1 MTSFSAEAEAHAQD
15 PGRALRPTLIQLGII
30 TVIGLICAVFGYLI
44 QNTQNRIDAEERFA
58 AISKRVSLGIIERMH
73 RYEYGLRGARGV
85 AASADGQLTRAAFS
99 RYASTRQIDR
109 EFPGARGFGIV
120 LRVPQEEELAF
131 VLNRRQLDTPDF
143 HIRQLQPHDGDRFVI
158 TFVEPEARN
167 HEAVGLDIGSEPRR
181 REAALRSA
189 QTREATLTPPLTLVQ
204 ASGKRSGGMLLLLP
218 LLRPGPSVDQPD
230 RPEEQLVGWSY
241 APLLIEDVLAGLDSE
256 DTHYVLSLFDPDYDA
271 DKPFYVGSRADEVS
285 TTLQPQRVS
294 IPLYG
299 RHWEAVLRPTP
310 AFLESLHQQSPTL
323 QALQAWLLGAAIA
336 ALVATVAQLAERTRG
351 QRLELARRAAIVE
364 GSSDAIIVQDLD
376 GVIIDWNE
384 GAERLFGYTKEEAK
398 GHTATELLLPRGSE
412 EEDAKIRET
421 VASGGRVTVFE
432 TTRRDAQGHL
442 IPVSITASAIRDDK
456 GQVVGSAKILRDGRE
471 AKAAAQRMR
480 DLNASLEDQVRE
492 RTAMLNDAM
501 REARDANE
509 AKSRFLANISHE
521 IRTPMNAVIGMA
533 HLLSKTRLDGDQAGM
548 LERIRTAGK
557 ALLALLND
565 VLDLS
570 KSEAGE
576 MVLEA
581 APFSL
586 QKVVTEIA
594 SIAEVSAQQRGIAFV
609 VDSPDIDQVLLVGD
623 RTRLGQIILNLITNA
638 IKFTLE
644 GRVTLR
650 VAVAPVS
657 DAGTRAITL
666 RVEDTGIG
674 IAEDIQPLL
683 FRPFVQADTSTTRRF
698 GGTGLGLS
706 IVRQLVELMGGT
718 ISLHS
723 VPGDGSEFEVSLKLP
738 VAEALAPATG
748 PDAMAVAPPPQTA
761 ALRGRRILV
770 VDDNA
775 LNREVAARILSL
787 DEATVVLAV
796 HGADAVEKVRADAH
810 GFDAVLM
817 DVQMPV
823 MDGLEATRQI
833 RALPADQRARLPVIG
848 LTAGVSVEER
858 SLAHQA
864 GMDTV
869 VGKPFD
875 PNLLVHTLVQLL
887 RPLPTFNAGPAVGPA
902 AETAAAIVAT
912 IAALPATPQAEAR
925 PAPACAQT
933 QAQAPTPSPARP
945 PVPEG
950 WPDLEGFN
958 TAAAHRLLCGDVH
971 LLRNMALSVRHLL
984 MRNARLC
991 ADGTSTPTPMP
1002 TPAQWQAHAGALH
1015 DLKSMAGS
1023 LGATAVM
1030 ETAGRAERLLRAQD
1044 LDAAMSTMQ
1053 ELQGLGAVCVQSIE
1067 RQWPEAL
1074 AAQPG
1079 RTATA
1084 SPESPALAQE
1094 SGDLASLLA
1103 QMKAGD

>member
-1 MTSFSAEAEAHAQD
+1 MASFSAEAEGDDA
-15 PGRALRPTLIQLGII
+15 PGYRALRPTLIQVGII
-30 TVIGLICAVFGYLI
+30 TAIGLICAVFGYLI
-44 QNTQNRIDAEERFA
+44 RNTQNRIDAEERFA

-99 RYASTRQIDR
+99 RYATTRQIDQ

-120 LRVPQEEELAF
+120 LRVPQEEEQAF
-131 VLNRRQLDTPDF
+131 VQARRQLDNADF
-143 HIRQLQPHDGDRFVI
+143 HIRQIHPHDGDRFVI
-158 TFVEPEARN
+158 TFVEPEVRN
-167 HEAVGLDIGSEPRR
+167 REAIGLDIGSEPHR
-181 REAALRSA
+181 REAALRA
-189 QTREATLTPPLTLVQ
+189 AETREATLTPPLTLVQ
-204 ASGKRSGGMLLLLP
+204 ASGKRSGGILLLLP
-218 LLRPGPSVDQPD
+218 LLRPGPSSLNPDQPD
-230 RPEEQLVGWSY
+230 EQLVGWSY

-256 DTHYVLSLFDPDYDA
+256 DFHYQLSLFDREHDA
-271 DKPFYVGSRADEVS
+271 DKPFYVGTKATDVA
-285 TTLQPQRVS
+285 TLMQAQRVS

-299 RHWEAVLRPTP
+299 RHWEAVLQPTP
-310 AFLESLHQQSPTL
+310 AFVDSLHQQSPML

-336 ALVATVAQLAERTRG
+336 ALVATVAQLAERTRS
-351 QRLELARRAAIVE
+351 QRLELARRAAIVD

-384 GAERLFGYTKEEAK
+384 GAERLFGFSREQAK
-398 GHTATELLLPRGSE
+398 GRTATDLLLPTGSE
-412 EEDAKIRET
+412 EEDASIRAT
-421 VASGGRVTVFE
+421 VADGGRVNVFE
-432 TTRRDAQGHL
+432 TVRRDAQGQL

-456 GQVVGSAKILRDGRE
+456 GQVVGAAKILRDGRE
-471 AKAAAQRMR
+471 AKAAEKRMR

-492 RTAMLNDAM
+492 RTALLNEAM

-533 HLLSKTRLDGDQAGM
+533 HLLSKTRLDADQSGM

-581 APFSL
+581 APFGL
-586 QKVVTEIA
+586 QQVVTEIA
-594 SIAEVSAQQRGIAFV
+594 SIAEVSAQQRGIEFV
-609 VDSPDIDQVLLVGD
+609 VDSPDIAKVVLVGD

-650 VAVAPVS
+650 VMAGPEA
-657 DAGTRAITL
+657 DGGTRRITV

-674 IAEDIQPLL
+674 IAQDVQPLL

-706 IVRQLVELMGGT
+706 IVRQLVELMGGS

-723 VPGDGSEFEVSLKLP
+723 VPGEGSQFQVDLVLP
-738 VAEALAPATG
+738 VAEALAHAHGAG
-748 PDAMAVAPPPQTA
+748 PQGLPMSEPQTA
-761 ALRGRRILV
+761 TLRGRRILV

-775 LNREVAARILSL
+775 LNREVAARILGL
-787 DEATVVLAV
+787 DEAIVELAV
-796 HGADAVEKVRADAH
+796 HGADAVEKVRAEGA

-833 RALPADQRARLPVIG
+833 RALATDKISRLPVIG
-848 LTAGVSVEER
+848 LTAGVSMEER
-858 SLAHQA
+858 QRAQEA

-875 PNLLVHTLVQLL
+875 PDLLVHTLVQLL
-887 RPLPTFNAGPAVGPA
+887 RPLPAVQDGAKASSPLATLPLAPQTPRPAVPPDWPQLDGLDA
-902 AETAAAIVAT
+902 AT
-912 IAALPATPQAEAR
+912 
-925 PAPACAQT
+925 
-933 QAQAPTPSPARP
+933 
-945 PVPEG
+945 
-950 WPDLEGFN
+950 
-958 TAAAHRLLCGDVH
+958 AHRRLSGDAD
-971 LLRNMALSVRHLL
+971 LLRSMALSVRDLL
-984 MRNARLC
+984 LRNARLC
-991 ADGTSTPTPMP
+991 AEDAAAPASLGGAPTAPLSEAP
-1002 TPAQWQAHAGALH
+1002 RAHFAAHAAAHAAALH

-1023 LGATAVM
+1023 LGAPSLM
-1030 ETAGRAERLLRAQD
+1030 EVAGQAERLLRAQD
-1044 LDAAMSTMQ
+1044 FEAAMATMRQ
-1053 ELQGLGAVCVQSIE
+1053 LDELAAPVVRAIE
-1067 RQWPEAL
+1067 RQWPQAHPTQ
-1074 AAQPG
+1074 AAPLDHV
-1079 RTATA
+1079 ATA
-1084 SPESPALAQE
+1084 SHGSNASNDASASDQD
-1094 SGDLASLLA
+1094 SGDLATLLA
-1103 QMKAGD
+1103 QLKTSGG

>member
-1 MTSFSAEAEAHAQD
+1 METLSVEAESGDQGA
-15 PGRALRPTLIQLGII
+15 GRALRPTLIQVGLI
-30 TVIGLICAVFGYLI
+30 TAIGLICAIFGYLI

-99 RYASTRQIDR
+99 RYATTRQIDR

-120 LRVPQEEELAF
+120 LRVPQDEELAF
-131 VLNRRQLDTPDF
+131 VLTRRQLDTPDF
-143 HIRQLQPHDGDRFVI
+143 QIRQLQPHDGDRFVI

-167 HEAVGLDIGSEPRR
+167 REAVGLDIGSEPQR

-189 QTREATLTPPLTLVQ
+189 ETREATLTPPLTLVQ

-218 LLRPGPSVDQPD
+218 LLRHGPSADHPD

-256 DTHYVLSLFDPDYDA
+256 DTHYELSLFDPDYDA
-271 DKPFYVGSRADEVS
+271 DKPFYVDTKADAVAS
-285 TTLQPQRVS
+285 TMQPQRVS

-299 RHWEAVLRPTP
+299 RRWEAVLRPTP
-310 AFLESLHQQSPTL
+310 EFLESLHQQSPVL
-323 QALQAWLLGAAIA
+323 QALQALLLGAAIA

-364 GSSDAIIVQDLD
+364 GSSDAIIVQNLD
-376 GVIIDWNE
+376 GVITDWNE
-384 GAERLFGYTKEEAK
+384 GAERLFGYTKAQAK
-398 GHTATELLLPRGSE
+398 GHSATELLLPRGSE
-412 EEDAKIRET
+412 EEDANIRET

-456 GQVVGSAKILRDGRE
+456 GQVVGAAKILRDGRE
-471 AKAAAQRMR
+471 AKAAEQRMR
-480 DLNASLEDQVRE
+480 ELNASLEDQVRE
-492 RTAMLNDAM
+492 RTAMLNEAM
-501 REARDANE
+501 REARGANE

-557 ALLALLND
+557 SLLALLND

-581 APFSL
+581 TPFRL
-586 QKVVTEIA
+586 QTVVTEIT
-594 SIAEVSAQQRGIAFV
+594 SIAEVSAQQRGIQFV
-609 VDSPDIDQVLLVGD
+609 VDSPDIDRVFLVGD

-638 IKFTLE
+638 IKFTME

-657 DAGTRAITL
+657 PAGTRAITL

-723 VPGDGSEFEVSLKLP
+723 VPGEGSEFEVALNLP
-738 VAEALAPATG
+738 VADNVPHDTESH
-748 PDAMAVAPPPQTA
+748 AVNGSEPQTA

-775 LNREVAARILSL
+775 LNREVAARILGL

-796 HGADAVEKVRADAH
+796 HGADAVEKVRAEGAH
-810 GFDAVLM
+810 FDAVLM

-833 RALPADQRARLPVIG
+833 RALPADAMSRLPVIG

-858 SLAHQA
+858 ALAQQA

-875 PNLLVHTLVQLL
+875 PDLLVHTLVHLL
-887 RPLPTFNAGPAVGPA
+887 RPLPTTPA
-902 AETAAAIVAT
+902 AV
-912 IAALPATPQAEAR
+912 PAGLPQA
-925 PAPACAQT
+925 P
-933 QAQAPTPSPARP
+933 QAQAQVQAQAHPAPEPATAKAPARAT
-945 PVPEG
+945 VPAG
-950 WPDLEGFN
+950 WPDLEGFD
-958 TAAAHRLLCGDVH
+958 TAAAYRRLTGDVD
-971 LLRNMALSVRHLL
+971 LLRSMALSVRDLL
-984 MRNARLC
+984 IRNTQLC
-991 ADGTSTPTPMP
+991 GEATPTKAP
-1002 TPAQWQAHAGALH
+1002 TAPQWQAHAAALH

-1044 LDAAMSTMQ
+1044 LDEAMVTLRQ
-1053 ELQGLGAVCVQSIE
+1053 LDALGTACVRAVE

-1074 AAQPG
+1074 AAQQG
-1079 RTATA
+1079 HTATTPPM
-1084 SPESPALAQE
+1084 SQALEQE
-1094 SGDLASLLA
+1094 SGDLATLLA